1 MSTSPSA
8 TGINKEKASIPPWGY
23 GPPHVR
29 PSEDLLKEFNVDPT
43 KGLSTERAALLLAE
57 NGPNRL
63 KPPTRPS
70 KLKILLGQIT
80 NAMTIVLLGA
90 MAVSLG
96 TQDWIAMGVIGALV
110 TLNVSVG
117 YKRTSFPNFPK
128 RSLIHH
134 RGMECRKGSRWPCL
148 SRKSRGHGDSL

>member
-1 MSTSPSA
+1 MSTSPS
-8 TGINKEKASIPPWGY
+8 TTVINKEMATIPAGGY
-23 GPPHVR
+23 VPPHVR
-29 PSEDLLKEFNVDPT
+29 PSEDLLKEFNVDPA

-57 NGPNRL
+57 NGPNQLR
-63 KPPTRPS
+63 PPTRPS

-117 YKRTSFPNFPK
+117 YVRTSFPKFPK
-128 RSLIHH
+128 RNLIYH
-134 RGMECRKGSRWPCL
+134 RGMERRKGSRWPCL
-148 SRKSRGHGDSL
+148 SRKSRGHGN

>member
-1 MSTSPSA
+1 MSTSSPA
-8 TGINKEKASIPPWGY
+8 TVFNKEEASTPSGVY
-23 GPPHVR
+23 VPPHVR
-29 PSEDLLKEFNVDPT
+29 PSEDLLKEFNVDT
-43 KGLSTERAALLLAE
+43 SKGLSTERAALLLAE
-57 NGPNRL
+57 NGPNQL

-110 TLNVSVG
+110 TLNVGVG
-117 YKRTSFPNFPK
+117 YKRTSLSDFPTRN
-128 RSLIHH
+128 LIYH

-148 SRKSRGHGDSL
+148 SRKSRGHRDSV